1 MILDRTDGRLRKRRR
16 LAASRV
22 TAAPETVRSSQDS
35 ETSEWA
41 TG

>member
-1 MILDRTDGRLRKRRR
+1 MILGRTDGRLRKRRK
-16 LAASRV
+16 LTASRV
-22 TAAPETVRSSQDS
+22 SAAQETMRSSQDS